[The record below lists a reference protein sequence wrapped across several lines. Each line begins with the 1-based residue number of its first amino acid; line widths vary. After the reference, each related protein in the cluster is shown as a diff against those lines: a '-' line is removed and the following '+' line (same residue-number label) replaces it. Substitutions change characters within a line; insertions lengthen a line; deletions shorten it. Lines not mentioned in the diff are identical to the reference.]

1 MWHPVPGS
9 VWAEG
14 LWEIKA
20 AADALNLLNS
30 TVKNLTCAQVEEEEE
45 EDEVDHFLHA
55 EKKEEEDLTLFLA
68 VDRWDNTSTFICV
81 TVFFALFVFG
91 VGWFGYLLFT

>member
-30 TVKNLTCAQVEEEEE
+30 TVKNLTCAEVVEEDDE
-45 EDEVDHFLHA
+45 EDQYLHP
-55 EKKEEEDLTLFLA
+55 EEEEEDLTLFLA
-68 VDRWDNTSTFICV
+68 VDRWHTTISQTHC
-81 TVFFALFVFG
+81 LHS
-91 VGWFGYLLFT
+91 